1 MGARSLRALAAPVPA
16 RVIAGPSGVP
26 HAVVAQGRR
35 RMVTA
40 ILEDW
45 LVQDRWWT
53 DDPVDRHYFELVV
66 EPGRR
71 AVVFRDERRDAWLT
85 HDPGL
90 ALPAAPRAGTGSR
103 ARPTGA
109 MRPSPHAGDAP
120 HDGEKHA
127 ARAADPTRG
136 SAMGTAPAVGD
147 PGRGRPP
154 RGGSAS

>member
-1 MGARSLRALAAPVPA
+1 MGARSLRALASPVPA

-53 DDPVDRHYFELVV
+53 DDPVDRHYFELLV

-71 AVVFRDERRDAWLT
+71 AVVFRDERRDRWLT

-90 ALPAAPRAGTGSR
+90 ALPVSAAGGRQPTGTTRPASHAGEAPRDGATDRRR
-103 ARPTGA
+103 ARG
-109 MRPSPHAGDAP
+109 
-120 HDGEKHA
+120 
-127 ARAADPTRG
+127 
-136 SAMGTAPAVGD
+136 
-147 PGRGRPP
+147 
-154 RGGSAS
+154 